1 MNALEQLKRY
11 TRVVADTGDFE
22 SILSYRPVDATTNP
36 SLITAAARQGKYRP
50 LVEEAIREARADA
63 VSEALLIGHCL
74 DTISVAFGKEILKIV
89 PGRVSTEVDARL
101 SFDREATVGKARK
114 LVGMYE
120 RKGIERERIL
130 IKVAATWEGI
140 CAARQL
146 ENEGIH
152 CNLTLL
158 FSRVQAI
165 ACAQA
170 GVTLISPFVGRIL
183 DWYRKE
189 KNLGEVQAADD
200 PGVKSVADIFDYYK
214 KHGHSTEI
222 MGASFRN
229 KGEILA
235 LAGCDLLTISP
246 ALLKELEQ
254 CDESV
259 IRRLDEEASCRKE
272 IPELIVDEKTFRWL
286 LNEDAMATEK
296 LAEGIRKF
304 AFDLTMLEGLVQDDF
319 LHSTSA

>member
-1 MNALEQLKRY
+1 MNRPCKTEENSGEKRKQKKVLLGGGHQVRIFHKNRVSCGMRINGPSESKLPFRQPPPSVMPRRSFIFAEKCPMNALEQLKRY

-50 LVEEAIREARADA
+50 LVDEAIREARADA

-114 LVGMYE
+114 LVEMYE

-152 CNLTLL
+152 CK
-158 FSRVQAI
+158 I
-165 ACAQA
+165 
-170 GVTLISPFVGRIL
+170 GRAH
-183 DWYRKE
+183 
-189 KNLGEVQAADD
+189 V
-200 PGVKSVADIFDYYK
+200 
-214 KHGHSTEI
+214 
-222 MGASFRN
+222 
-229 KGEILA
+229 
-235 LAGCDLLTISP
+235 
-246 ALLKELEQ
+246 
-254 CDESV
+254 
-259 IRRLDEEASCRKE
+259 
-272 IPELIVDEKTFRWL
+272 
-286 LNEDAMATEK
+286 
-296 LAEGIRKF
+296 
-304 AFDLTMLEGLVQDDF
+304 
-319 LHSTSA
+319 